1 MYAYLN
7 KNKLPVISQSIMCL
21 FIVLHSENGI
31 IISNILFTDVII
43 SPTPVNVSLGAE
55 DASFGCLAIGHHVNW
70 LQNGSSI
77 DHGPGQKF
85 DVTTVLLNE
94 PDHLRMSTLTVNMS
108 LVQIGDNSTNFVCVA
123 SIGHFLDISN
133 PALFLT
139 QGMNYMYYWSSIC
152 TCIQVHWCMCVC
164 CLRLAPDVFVPYTCT
179 VRSYCGKAA
188 LH

>member
-1 MYAYLN
+1 
-7 KNKLPVISQSIMCL
+7 MCL
-21 FIVLHSENGI
+21 FIVLCSENGI
-31 IISNILFTDVII
+31 IISNFLFTDVII

-55 DASFGCLAIGHHVNW
+55 GASFGCLAIGHHVNW

-108 LVQIGDNSTNFVCVA
+108 LIQNGDNSTNFACVA
-123 SIGHFLDISN
+123 SVVPFLDISN

-139 QGMNYMYYWSSIC
+139 QGMNYCWSSIC
-152 TCIQVHWCMCVC
+152 TCIQVHVHWCVC
-164 CLRLAPDVFVPYTCT
+164 LLLEIG
-179 VRSYCGKAA
+179 S
-188 LH
+188 